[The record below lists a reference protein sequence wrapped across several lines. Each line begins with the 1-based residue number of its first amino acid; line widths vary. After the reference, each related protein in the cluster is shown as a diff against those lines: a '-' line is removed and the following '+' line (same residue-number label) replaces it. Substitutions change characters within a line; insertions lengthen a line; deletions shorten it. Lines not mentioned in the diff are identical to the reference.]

1 MSQLIHVP
9 PAGARRAQ
17 VTVEQRMESTDG
29 GFPID
34 VWVPLLTL
42 WMQKIDLLGR
52 EAFQADQMTA
62 RYDVRFLGP
71 YARALDPEVVD
82 VPASHR
88 LRYRGQV
95 YDITGAAVVG
105 NFEGV
110 QYFAIAS
117 TQPEGV

>member
-1 MSQLIHVP
+1 MAQLIHVP
-9 PAGARRAQ
+9 PAGARRAK
-17 VTVEQRMESTDG
+17 VTVEERMQSTDG

-34 VWVPLLTL
+34 VWVPLMTL

-52 EAFQADQMTA
+52 EAFQAEQMTA

-82 VPASHR
+82 VPATQR
-88 LRYRGQV
+88 LRYRGQN

-110 QYFAIAS
+110 QYFAMTS
-117 TQPEGV
+117 TQSDGV